1 MRISDWSS
9 DVCSSDLGEL
19 KRKLP
24 RVTIFPKSHYV
35 TPREKIVGMFDSI
48 RDELNARIKLLRLQ
62 NKLIEAQRI
71 EQRTQFDLEMIRE
84 IGYCNG
90 IENYSRYL
98 SGRNPGEP
106 PPCLFDY
113 LPPAALV

>member
-1 MRISDWSS
+1 
-9 DVCSSDLGEL
+9 
-19 KRKLP
+19 
-24 RVTIFPKSHYV
+24 
-35 TPREKIVGMFDSI
+35 MFDSV

-90 IENYSRYL
+90 IENYSRSL

-106 PPCLFDY
+106 PPCLFVY
-113 LPPAALV
+113 LPPDALVVPDESRVTAPQIRAMYKGEIERA